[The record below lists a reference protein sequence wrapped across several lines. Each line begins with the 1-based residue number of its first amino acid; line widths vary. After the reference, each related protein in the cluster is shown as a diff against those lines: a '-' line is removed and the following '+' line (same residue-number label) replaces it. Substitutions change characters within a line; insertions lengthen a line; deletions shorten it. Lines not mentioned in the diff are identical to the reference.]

1 MCFEFPFN
9 LIRKSTMPFLT
20 RKSWCVLKSW
30 FTSGTGISV
39 VFSSFQSCRHNFKTF
54 GLKIIPLF
62 VFITCESTAVG
73 IEHSV
78 KRFCWGRRTHNS
90 QFARKIFPLLYNN
103 KMFQTSTQYPVLFS
117 LFLFVKGLFQFFNG
131 SFCRDRTKI
140 GFVHWQFFPSQTP
153 RHRPAFQQQIEA
165 PDWFLYISIV
175 Y

>member
-39 VFSSFQSCRHNFKTF
+39 VFSSFQSCCHNFKTF

-62 VFITCESTAVG
+62 VFITCDSTAVG

-78 KRFCWGRRTHNS
+78 KRFVEVGGLITLNLLGKSFLFCTRTS
-90 QFARKIFPLLYNN
+90 
-103 KMFQTSTQYPVLFS
+103 SQYPVLFS
-117 LFLFVKGLFQFFNG
+117 LFLFVKVLFQFFSG
-131 SFCRDRTKI
+131 SFCCDQTKI
-140 GFVHWQFFPSQTP
+140 SFVHWQFFHSQTP
-153 RHRPAFQQQIEA
+153 RHQPAFQQQIEA

>member
-9 LIRKSTMPFLT
+9 LICKSTMPFLT

-39 VFSSFQSCRHNFKTF
+39 VFSSFQSCCHNFKTF

-78 KRFCWGRRTHNS
+78 KRFVEVGGLITLN
-90 QFARKIFPLLYNN
+90 LLG
-103 KMFQTSTQYPVLFS
+103 KS
-117 LFLFVKGLFQFFNG
+117 FLFCTIIVSNINSISSPLFIVFVCER
-131 SFCRDRTKI
+131 SF
-140 GFVHWQFFPSQTP
+140 
-153 RHRPAFQQQIEA
+153 
-165 PDWFLYISIV
+165 SIL
-175 Y
+175 